1 MAAEGARADRRLKA
15 FLHAFDSGEK
25 LIESAVMSIHEYY
38 DSSVELIDSA
48 AYRTRKGV
56 RVLRGELCNDQ
67 GKVYQ
72 KFEQFYSASG
82 KLESGTTTYED
93 GTVVETRR

>member
-1 MAAEGARADRRLKA
+1 MIARDGKTERRYKA
-15 FLHAFDSGEK
+15 FLDAFDSDER
-25 LIESAVMSIHEYY
+25 LIESVEMSIHQYY
-38 DSSVELIDSA
+38 DDSVDLIDSP
-48 AYRTRKGV
+48 AYRVRKGV

-67 GKVYQ
+67 GGVYQ

-93 GTVVETRR
+93 GTVVQTRR